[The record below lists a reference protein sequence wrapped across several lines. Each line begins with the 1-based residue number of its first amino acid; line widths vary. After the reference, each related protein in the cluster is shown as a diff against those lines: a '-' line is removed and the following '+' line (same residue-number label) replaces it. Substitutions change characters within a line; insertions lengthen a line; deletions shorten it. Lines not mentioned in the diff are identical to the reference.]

1 MISVLILTLDE
12 EINISDCIA
21 SLPWRSDV
29 HVLDSGSSDQ
39 TEPLARA
46 LDAKFV
52 VRPFTNYAEQRNAGL
67 ALPFAHDWILMIDAD
82 ERVTPALAAE
92 IETRIK
98 TAEADLGMLRV
109 RRKDMFMGRWL
120 RRSSGYPTWFP
131 RLMRRG
137 MVTVEREINEV
148 YRCSG
153 RTDELRE
160 HLVHYPFNKGM
171 DWWYERHSRY
181 ATAEAEKLLGEER
194 NARLRLGQLIAR
206 DPGVRR
212 AALKRVAYRLP
223 GRPFLTFLYLY
234 VLRLGFLDGAPGYH
248 YATMRMA
255 YEVMI
260 DSKSAFSRQQDQSQ
274 AHLTAPPPRS

>member
-12 EINISDCIA
+12 EINISECIA

-29 HVLDSGSSDQ
+29 HILDSGSTDR
-39 TEPLARA
+39 TKELGIA
-46 LDAKFV
+46 LGANV
-52 VRPFTNYAEQRNAGL
+52 TARPFTNYADQRNAGL
-67 ALPFAHDWILMIDAD
+67 ALPFANDWIVMLDAD
-82 ERVTPALAAE
+82 ERMTPALAAE
-92 IETRIK
+92 IETRIGG
-98 TAEADLGMLRV
+98 AESDLDMLRV

-131 RLMRRG
+131 RVMRRG
-137 MVTVEREINEV
+137 KVTVEREINEV
-148 YRCSG
+148 YRCNG
-153 RTDELRE
+153 RTGELRE
-160 HLVHYPFNKGM
+160 HLVHHPFNRGM

-181 ATAEAEKLLGEER
+181 ATAEAKQLLAQDSGSR
-194 NARLRLGQLIAR
+194 PGVGLLVDG
-206 DPGVRR
+206 DPAVRR
-212 AALKRVAYRLP
+212 AALKRFAYRLP

-260 DSKSAFSRQQDQSQ
+260 DSKAAFARDRERN
-274 AHLTAPPPRS
+274 PPPHGSSTT